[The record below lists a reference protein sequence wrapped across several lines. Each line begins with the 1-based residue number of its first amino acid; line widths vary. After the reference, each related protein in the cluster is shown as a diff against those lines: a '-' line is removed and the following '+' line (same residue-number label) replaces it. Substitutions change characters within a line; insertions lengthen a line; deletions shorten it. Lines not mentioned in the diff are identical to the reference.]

1 MNVLVINCGSSSVKF
16 AVFDTTGRSLAG
28 GKHERLGQGGGRD
41 DASEDAPDDGLGGGP
56 DDGPDGSPD
65 GSPGQG
71 LKDGPREDSANRSGG
86 EAHGDHA
93 RAVERILAGL
103 GDTPIDAVGH
113 RVVHGGEHH
122 ASRLVDASVIDAIE
136 RHVPDAPM
144 HNPFALAAIAA
155 AGKALPDVPH
165 VAVFDTAFH
174 HRMPRRST
182 SYAIDA
188 EVAER
193 HGIRRY
199 GFHGI
204 SHEYAANIAADFLER
219 PLDTLRLITL
229 HLGNGASACA
239 VEFGRS
245 AETSMGNT
253 PLEGLVMGTRS
264 GDVDAGVLLQ
274 LLREGYD
281 VDSLDELLNRRS
293 GLAGLSGLGP
303 DLREIE
309 RAAAEGHV
317 DARLAI
323 NVFAHRARKYI
334 GAYAAAMGGVDAV
347 VFTGGI
353 GENSASMR
361 GRILQRLEF
370 LGLILDEDRNRD
382 ASVSSDTDHALI
394 TAPRSRV
401 EAIVVKTNEELAIAG
416 HVRAVVG
423 ESTRVPP
430 RAIPIAVSAR
440 HCHLTAE
447 TFARLFGPEATP
459 TPERELSQPG
469 QFACAERVALIGPR
483 DRIDGVRLLG
493 PLRDVDQVEISRTDE
508 FRLGIDAPVRDSG
521 NVRGSAPITLEGPHG
536 TVRLSEG
543 LICARRHIHMHPD
556 DARAFGVSDREEVA
570 VAIVGGERD
579 LVFGDV
585 LVRVRDSY
593 ALEMHIDTDEAN
605 AAELD
610 RGAAGSLARPDVDDV
625 DTPALVAIE
634 GAHGSLRPKGP
645 AAVRGAPN
653 APSATSP
660 GTPS

>member
-16 AVFDTTGRSLAG
+16 AVFDAEGRVLAQ
-28 GKHERLGQGGGRD
+28 GKHERLGEADGGAD
-41 DASEDAPDDGLGGGP
+41 
-56 DDGPDGSPD
+56 SP
-65 GSPGQG
+65 
-71 LKDGPREDSANRSGG
+71 
-86 EAHGDHA
+86 HA
-93 RAVERILAGL
+93 DAVERILAGL
-103 GDTPIDAVGH
+103 GDTVVDAVGH
-113 RVVHGGEHH
+113 RVVHGGDSH
-122 ASRLVDASVIDAIE
+122 APQIVDADVIAAIE

-144 HNPFALAAIAA
+144 HNPFALVAIEAARRT
-155 AGKALPDVPH
+155 LPEVPH

-281 VDSLDELLNRRS
+281 ADSLDELLNRRS

-309 RAAAEGHV
+309 RAAADGHV
-317 DARLAI
+317 AARLAI

-334 GAYAAAMGGVDAV
+334 GSYAAAMGGVDAV

-382 ASVSSDTDHALI
+382 ASVATDTDHALI
-394 TAPRSRV
+394 TTPRSRV
-401 EAIVVKTNEELAIAG
+401 EAIVVKTNEELAIAN

-423 ESTRVPP
+423 ESRRAPP
-430 RAIPIAVSAR
+430 REIPIAVSAR
-440 HCHLTAE
+440 HCHLTE
-447 TFARLFGPEATP
+447 RTFRALFGPDATP

-469 QFACAERVALIGPR
+469 QFACAERVALVGPR
-483 DRIDGVRLLG
+483 DRIEGVRLLG
-493 PLRDVDQVEISRTDE
+493 PLRDVDQIEISRTDE

-521 NVRGSAPITLEGPHG
+521 NVKGSAPITLEGPHG
-536 TVRLSEG
+536 TVRLPEG

-556 DARAFGVSDREEVA
+556 DARELGVSDRDEVA
-570 VAIVGGERD
+570 VAVVGGERD

-585 LVRVRDSY
+585 LVRVKDSY

-610 RGAAGSLARPDVDDV
+610 RGTAGTLARPDVDDAEA
-625 DTPALVAIE
+625 PAVVAVE
-634 GAHGSLRPKGP
+634 GAHAALRPDLNPRGRSVLKG
-645 AAVRGAPN
+645 AA
-653 APSATSP
+653 
-660 GTPS
+660 

>member
-1 MNVLVINCGSSSVKF
+1 MLKVMCSPTASTSGSGKG
-16 AVFDTTGRSLAG
+16 DDGAG
-28 GKHERLGQGGGRD
+28 G
-41 DASEDAPDDGLGGGP
+41 S
-56 DDGPDGSPD
+56 DDGP
-65 GSPGQG
+65 
-71 LKDGPREDSANRSGG
+71 
-86 EAHGDHA
+86 HA
-93 RAVERILAGL
+93 RAVGQILESL
-103 GDTPIDAVGH
+103 GDFAVGAVGH
-113 RVVHGGEHH
+113 RVVHGGDSHD
-122 ASRLVDASVIDAIE
+122 SQLIDADVVAAIE

-155 AGKALPDVPH
+155 AMKALPDVPH

-174 HRMPRRST
+174 SRMPRRST

-274 LLREGYD
+274 LLREGHD
-281 VDSLDELLNRRS
+281 VDSLDELLNRKS

-309 RAAAEGHV
+309 RAAADGHV
-317 DARLAI
+317 AARLAI

-334 GAYAAAMGGVDAV
+334 GSYAAAMGGVDAV

-382 ASVSSDTDHALI
+382 ASVLTDTDHALI
-394 TAPRSRV
+394 TTPRSRV
-401 EAIVVKTNEELAIAG
+401 EAIVVKTNEELAIAR
-416 HVRAVVG
+416 HVRAVVR
-423 ESTRVPP
+423 ETNAAPP
-430 RAIPIAVSAR
+430 RPIPIAVSAR
-440 HCHLTAE
+440 HCHLTE
-447 TFARLFGPEATP
+447 KTFRALFGPDATP
-459 TPERELSQPG
+459 TPERELTQPG
-469 QFACAERVALIGPR
+469 QFACKERVALVGPR

-493 PLRDVDQVEISRTDE
+493 PFRDVDQIEISRTDE

-521 NVRGSAPITLEGPHG
+521 NVKGSAPITLEGPHG

-556 DARAFGVSDREEVA
+556 DARAFGVADRDEVA
-570 VAIVGGERD
+570 VAVVGGERD

-585 LVRVRDSY
+585 LVRVKASY

-610 RGAAGSLARPDVDDV
+610 RGEAGTLARPDVDDA
-625 DTPALVAIE
+625 DAPAVVAVS
-634 GAHGSLRPKGP
+634 GAHAALRPDLAPKGR
-645 AAVRGAPN
+645 AAMRGA
-653 APSATSP
+653 A
-660 GTPS
+660 